1 MFSAFFSKTASTI
14 DLAMKEFNE
23 GKCTIGWLFKDRVAR
38 EKVQTLVDR
47 IDKITEKL
55 TGTDG
60 LAGMILNDAT
70 FKETWRDT
78 VANFKVASE
87 QLTESGTGSLS
98 RILHDKELA
107 KNLDIAV
114 SSIASISS
122 SIENGPG
129 TLYSLITDKQLYQDA
144 RETLTLLRD
153 STEDLRE
160 QEPVTA
166 FFSILFAPF

>member
-1 MFSAFFSKTASTI
+1 
-14 DLAMKEFNE
+14 
-23 GKCTIGWLFKDRVAR
+23 
-38 EKVQTLVDR
+38 
-47 IDKITEKL
+47 
-55 TGTDG
+55 
-60 LAGMILNDAT
+60 MILNDAT

-78 VANFKVASE
+78 VANWRAASE

-107 KNLDIAV
+107 TKLDNAV

-122 SIENGPG
+122 SIETGPG